1 MLLCRHSNPF
11 QNTYVI
17 FCAICVVFAAGFFA
31 LATISR
37 FYCKDVSSSRDCELS
52 VLAPPP
58 LADPKS
64 LCRFRCAPA
73 TCRASA
79 AHAHSS
85 SAAAKLRNRC
95 EHTRAF
101 VLLSTSDDSHL
112 TLRCCAGGQRHV
124 VERIDGL
131 ARQDGWGEGGMGGR
145 GLGQNCQ
152 VTAGNE
158 TSKIYLGQRARW
170 TRKE

>member
-1 MLLCRHSNPF
+1 MTHKKLRKFWSFFVWYVDPDEDAGIGRAPGGAARGRVERGRRRRPLPAEQVSASPPKLLARAKLLACDHTTLPSLRMLLCRHSNPF

-17 FCAICVVFAAGFFA
+17 FCAICVIFAAGFFA

-79 AHAHSS
+79 AHAHS
-85 SAAAKLRNRC
+85 
-95 EHTRAF
+95 
-101 VLLSTSDDSHL
+101 
-112 TLRCCAGGQRHV
+112 
-124 VERIDGL
+124 
-131 ARQDGWGEGGMGGR
+131 
-145 GLGQNCQ
+145 
-152 VTAGNE
+152 
-158 TSKIYLGQRARW
+158 
-170 TRKE
+170 